1 MNLKTVGLSAT
12 LILFV
17 CAVYGFLIWSGLQA
31 DKMREQERNID
42 SLQSNVAELSK
53 VQRIVQ
59 EGLSQDVRTLE
70 DDVGSASADNK
81 KLILELNERLSGV
94 YDSLSSRLTTQVERQ
109 FEEVLELHSEIED
122 LSGLVDELRTELEG
136 VREELEA
143 EPVQP
148 VVSPELTPL
157 EEYTGE
163 RIVSTTPLPSP
174 PPAPFTAPIEE
185 DIPCPK
191 SPDNAD
197 VAQRILTR
205 AMERTDKLG
214 TYAFT
219 ATFGVASDGTTYDI
233 IVVGDGP
240 KDLRRAVE
248 RYTRALNWTVIDEV
262 DGCELKLKLDVR

>member
-1 MNLKTVGLSAT
+1 MNLRTVGVSAT
-12 LILFV
+12 LIVVV
-17 CAVYGFLIWSGLQA
+17 CAIYGFLIWSGSQA
-31 DKMREQERNID
+31 DKLREQELNIT
-42 SLQSNVAELSK
+42 SLQDNVAELSK

-81 KLILELNERLSGV
+81 ELILELNERLSGMHS
-94 YDSLSSRLTTQVERQ
+94 SLSAGLATQVERQ
-109 FEEVLELHSEIED
+109 FEEVLELHEEIED
-122 LSGLVDELRTELEG
+122 LSGLVDKLRPELED
-136 VREELEA
+136 VREELR
-143 EPVQP
+143 EPAQP
-148 VVSPELTPL
+148 VVNPNPTPL

-163 RIVSTTPLPSP
+163 RIVSTTPTPSP
-174 PPAPFTAPIEE
+174 PPDPFVASVGE
-185 DIPCPK
+185 DTPCPK

-197 VAQRILTR
+197 MAQRILTR

-240 KDLRRAVE
+240 KDLSRAV
-248 RYTRALNWTVIDEV
+248 
-262 DGCELKLKLDVR
+262 